1 MPLKSLAPESRRT
14 LLLIAVLL
22 PLLAVFGYVALNSG
36 PLAPVAVVLGKVEK
50 QPLTPA
56 LFGTG
61 NVVARA
67 THKVG
72 PTSAGRLSRVA
83 VQTGDKV
90 RAGQWLAEVEPV
102 DLDQRV
108 AAQQA
113 ALQRADAGIVAARAQ
128 RDEAQVR
135 QEFAAQQAQRYAQ
148 LQASG
153 FASPELT
160 LAKRQEWQ
168 AAQAGLRAAQ
178 AALASAEQE
187 RQRLQAEREASR
199 RQRDNL
205 TLRAPVD
212 GWVVR
217 RNADPGTT
225 LLAGQ
230 AVLEIVEHGGLWL
243 DVRFDQQRAAG
254 LQAGLAAQIVLRSQG
269 DAPLPGRVERI
280 EPYADATT
288 EEILAKVGFAGAITP
303 PIGELAEVTVTL
315 ASLPAGPVIDNA
327 SIQRQ
332 NGQVGV
338 WRVDNG
344 RLRFQ
349 PVALGAGDLNGKVQ
363 VRQGLR
369 GGEQVVVYSQKA
381 LSADTRIK
389 PVEAL
394 PGVASAGS
402 RR

>member
-1 MPLKSLAPESRRT
+1 MPLTSLAPESRRT

-36 PLAPVAVVLGKVEK
+36 PLAPVPVVLGKVEK

-135 QEFAAQQAQRYAQ
+135 QEFAARQAQRYAQ
-148 LQASG
+148 LQTSG

-230 AVLEIVEHGGLWL
+230 AVLEP
-243 DVRFDQQRAAG
+243 
-254 LQAGLAAQIVLRSQG
+254 
-269 DAPLPGRVERI
+269 PL
-280 EPYADATT
+280 
-288 EEILAKVGFAGAITP
+288 
-303 PIGELAEVTVTL
+303 GELAEVTVN
-315 ASLPAGPVIDNA
+315 LPALPPAPVLPDA
-327 SIQRQ
+327 AVHRE
-332 NGQVGV
+332 GDVPGV
-338 WRVDNG
+338 WFLTADG
-344 RLRFQ
+344 IRFQ
-349 PVALGAGDLNGKVQ
+349 PVTLGAADLDGRVQ
-363 VRQGLR
+363 VL
-369 GGEQVVVYSQKA
+369 
-381 LSADTRIK
+381 
-389 PVEAL
+389 
-394 PGVASAGS
+394 AGS
-402 RR
+402 EGR

>member
-1 MPLKSLAPESRRT
+1 MPLTSLAPESRRT

-269 DAPLPGRVERI
+269 DAPLPGKVERI

-303 PIGELAEVTVTL
+303 PIA
-315 ASLPAGPVIDNA
+315 
-327 SIQRQ
+327 
-332 NGQVGV
+332 
-338 WRVDNG
+338 
-344 RLRFQ
+344 
-349 PVALGAGDLNGKVQ
+349 
-363 VRQGLR
+363 
-369 GGEQVVVYSQKA
+369 
-381 LSADTRIK
+381 
-389 PVEAL
+389 
-394 PGVASAGS
+394 AGS
-402 RR
+402 DGT